1 LRNRRL
7 QFLRIELKLEFSRP
21 VPLDDQKESFA
32 MVATTSAPDRTT
44 AQQTDESLRAKQL
57 EQAEELLF
65 AGPEQGGFAKV
76 LFRGEFRGS
85 ALFPYPELPESQ
97 RSTVEAA
104 VDAVREFADHHIDAA
119 AIDRDADIP
128 RSVIDGLAQLGVL
141 GMAAPQK
148 WGGQGFSQMGYCRIM
163 EVIGGHCASTAVF
176 VNAHH
181 SIGLRALVLFG
192 TPEQQARWLPPL
204 ASGEKLAA
212 FALTEEQAG
221 SDASNVQTTA
231 RPTDD
236 GQSYIIN
243 GSKRYIT
250 NGAIADVLTVM
261 ARTPDPRGGDSKVTA
276 FLVTPDLPGFEV
288 VEARMPKCGIRGT
301 ATARLAFHDMPVPAT
316 NILGPLG
323 KGLKVALTVLDFGR
337 TTFGAS
343 CTGAAK
349 VCLAAATRHAA
360 RRRQFGRPLADLE
373 LIKKKLAYLAATA
386 YAMEATTYQTAA
398 LIDRGS
404 EDYMLE
410 TAILKVFTTEV
421 LWHGVNEALQV
432 FGGQGYFSSEPYER
446 MMRDAR
452 INTIGEGANEVLKA
466 FIALVGMRDIAE
478 GLKGTLEG
486 LKKPSSF
493 LPTLWSFTRDRMG
506 RMVHTPLIPVASP
519 MLRPMADSLGRRVA
533 RFGRT
538 VERLLIANRE
548 AILDRQYIQER
559 IADAAIALVTSA
571 CTLSRWDHSIAQL
584 RATPAERSA
593 AELYLRMA
601 NRRFDDA
608 LRGLSHNDDRLT
620 TEAANA
626 ALDRFTANALAPE

>member
-1 LRNRRL
+1 L
-7 QFLRIELKLEFSRP
+7 
-21 VPLDDQKESFA
+21 
-32 MVATTSAPDRTT
+32 
-44 AQQTDESLRAKQL
+44 
-57 EQAEELLF
+57 
-65 AGPEQGGFAKV
+65 
-76 LFRGEFRGS
+76 
-85 ALFPYPELPESQ
+85 
-97 RSTVEAA
+97 
-104 VDAVREFADHHIDAA
+104 
-119 AIDRDADIP
+119 
-128 RSVIDGLAQLGVL
+128 
-141 GMAAPQK
+141 
-148 WGGQGFSQMGYCRIM
+148 
-163 EVIGGHCASTAVF
+163 
-176 VNAHH
+176 
-181 SIGLRALVLFG
+181 
-192 TPEQQARWLPPL
+192 
-204 ASGEKLAA
+204 
-212 FALTEEQAG
+212 
-221 SDASNVQTTA
+221 
-231 RPTDD
+231 
-236 GQSYIIN
+236 N

-360 RRRQFGRPLADLE
+360 SRRQFGRPLADLE

-398 LIDRGS
+398 LIDRGA

-410 TAILKVFTTEV
+410 TAILKVFTTEA
-421 LWHGVNEALQV
+421 LWEGVNETLQV
-432 FGGQGYFSSEPYER
+432 FGGQGYFSNEPYER

-466 FIALVGMRDIAE
+466 FIAMVGMRDIAV
-478 GLKGTLEG
+478 GLKDTLDG

-493 LPTLWSFTRDRMG
+493 LSTLWGFSRDHVG
-506 RMVHTPLIPVASP
+506 RLVRTPVVPVVNP

-533 RFGRT
+533 RFGRS
-538 VERLLIANRE
+538 VERVLVTHRE
-548 AILDRQYIQER
+548 AILDREYVQER
-559 IADAAIALVTSA
+559 IADAAIALVTGA
-571 CTLSRWDHSIAQL
+571 CTLSRWDLSITQS
-584 RATPAERSA
+584 RSTPAERTA

-601 NRRFDDA
+601 QRRFDRSLQA
-608 LRGLSHNDDRLT
+608 LSQNDDRLT
-620 TEAANA
+620 TTAADA
-626 ALDRFTANALAPE
+626 ALAAWTDYQPSR

>member
-1 LRNRRL
+1 MA
-7 QFLRIELKLEFSRP
+7 IS
-21 VPLDDQKESFA
+21 
-32 MVATTSAPDRTT
+32 TSAPDR
-44 AQQTDESLRAKQL
+44 ASSHQADEALRAKQM

-65 AGPEQGGFAKV
+65 SGREATGFAKA
-76 LFRGEFRGS
+76 LFRGEFRGD
-85 ALFPYPELPESQ
+85 ALFPYPELPEKD
-97 RSTVEAA
+97 RATVEQAVAA
-104 VDAVREFADHHIDAA
+104 VSEFADTHIDAA
-119 AIDRDADIP
+119 AIDREADIP
-128 RSVIDGLAQLGVL
+128 SSVIQGLARLGVL
-141 GMAAPQK
+141 GMAAPTK

-163 EVIGGHCASTAVF
+163 EVIGGHCSSTAVF

-231 RPTDD
+231 RPSDD
-236 GQSYIIN
+236 GKTYILN

-261 ARTPDPRGGDSKVTA
+261 ARTPDPRGGDSKITA

-349 VCLAAATRHAA
+349 VCLAAATRQAA
-360 RRRQFGRPLADLE
+360 NRRQFGRPLADLE

-398 LIDRGS
+398 LIDRGA

-421 LWHGVNEALQV
+421 LWEGVNETLQV
-432 FGGQGYFSSEPYER
+432 FGGQGYFSNEPYER

-466 FIALVGMRDIAE
+466 FIAMVGMRDIGV
-478 GLKGTLEG
+478 GLKNTLDG

-493 LPTLWSFTRDRMG
+493 MSTLWGFSRDHLG
-506 RMVHTPLIPVASP
+506 RLVRTPVVPVVNP
-519 MLRPMADSLGRRVA
+519 MLRPMAESLGRRVA
-533 RFGRT
+533 RFART
-538 VERLLIANRE
+538 VEWVLVTHRE
-548 AILDRQYIQER
+548 TILDREYVQER
-559 IADAAIALVTSA
+559 IADAAIALVTGA
-571 CTLSRWDHSIAQL
+571 CTLSRWDLSITQG
-584 RATPAERSA
+584 RSTPAERTA

-601 NRRFDDA
+601 QSRFDRSLQA
-608 LRGLSHNDDRLT
+608 LSQNDDSLT
-620 TEAANA
+620 TAAA
-626 ALDRFTANALAPE
+626 DSALAAWSDYQPPR

>member
-1 LRNRRL
+1 
-7 QFLRIELKLEFSRP
+7 
-21 VPLDDQKESFA
+21 
-32 MVATTSAPDRTT
+32 MVVSTSAPDLT
-44 AQQTDESLRAKQL
+44 ASPQSDEALRAKQL
-57 EQAEELLF
+57 QQAEELLF
-65 AGPEQGGFAKV
+65 TGPEQAGFAKV

-97 RSTVEAA
+97 RPMVESA
-104 VDAVREFADHHIDAA
+104 VAAVREFADSHIDAA

-128 RSVIDGLAQLGVL
+128 RSVIEGLGHLGVL
-141 GMAAPQK
+141 GMAAPRE
-148 WGGQGFSQMGYCRIM
+148 WGGQGFSQMGYCQIM
-163 EVIGGHCASTAVF
+163 EVIGGHCAATAVF

-192 TPEQQARWLPPL
+192 TPDQQARWLPSL
-204 ASGEKLAA
+204 ATGEKLAA

-236 GQSYIIN
+236 GQTYILN
-243 GSKRYIT
+243 GGKRYIT

-360 RRRQFGRPLADLE
+360 SRRQFGRPLADLE
-373 LIKKKLAYLAATA
+373 LIKKKIAYLAATA

-421 LWHGVNEALQV
+421 LWQGVYETLQV
-432 FGGQGYFSSEPYER
+432 FGGQGYFSNEPYER

-466 FIALVGMRDIAE
+466 FIALVGMRAIGQE
-478 GLKGTLEG
+478 LKGTLDG
-486 LKKPSSF
+486 LKRPGSF
-493 LPTLWSFTRDRMG
+493 LPTVWNLTRSHMG
-506 RMVHTPLIPVASP
+506 RMVRSPVIPIASP
-519 MLRPMADSLGRRVA
+519 MLRPMADSLARRIA

-538 VERLLIANRE
+538 VERILIANRE
-548 AILDRQYIQER
+548 AVLDRQYIQER
-559 IADAAIALVTSA
+559 IADAAIALVTAA
-571 CTLSRWDHSIAQL
+571 CTLSRWDHSIARQ
-584 RATPAERSA
+584 RETPAESTA

-608 LRGLSHNDDRLT
+608 LRSLNHNDDRLT
-620 TEAANA
+620 TAAAHA
-626 ALDRFTANALAPE
+626 ALASFTDYRSAH